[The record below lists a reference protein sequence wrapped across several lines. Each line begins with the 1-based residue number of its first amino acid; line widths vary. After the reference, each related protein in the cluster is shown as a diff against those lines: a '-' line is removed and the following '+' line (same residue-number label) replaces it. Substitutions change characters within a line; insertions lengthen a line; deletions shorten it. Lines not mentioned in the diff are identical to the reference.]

1 MSYPKESDTTTT
13 TASAEAAS
21 AGVSTIDPDTH
32 PQMRSC
38 LLGFEGG
45 HDVSHVLAKKTR
57 RALGSSARAT
67 ITLPEDRLDVGV
79 KVRGGRGRGIRQ
91 RLYGDNKIATAR
103 ASEFTSGDTLASRVA
118 SGGYDR

>member
-79 KVRGGRGRGIRQ
+79 KVRGGRGRGIRR
-91 RLYGDNKIATAR
+91 RLYGDNEIATAR
-103 ASEFTSGDTLASRVA
+103 ASDFASGDTLASRVA
-118 SGGYDR
+118 FGGYDR